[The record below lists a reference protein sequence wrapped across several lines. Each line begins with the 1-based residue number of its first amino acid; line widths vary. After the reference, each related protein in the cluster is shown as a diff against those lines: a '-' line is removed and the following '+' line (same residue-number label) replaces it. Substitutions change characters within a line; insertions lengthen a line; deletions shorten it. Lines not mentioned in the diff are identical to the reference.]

1 MTYAELKSAI
11 ASWLMGRTDLDPE
24 IPTFVRLTEAELN
37 RNLRVRQMLVR
48 AVSTVEPFTAGSS
61 SFITLPTD
69 WLEAKNVQ
77 FNADAAGVRVLKYI
91 TLQEADKIRA
101 TGVTG
106 NARYYSIHGNTLELV
121 PPVSEG
127 KEIELTYYA
136 KIPALQGDSDT
147 NWLLN
152 TWPDLYIYGSLLKGA
167 EFLVDD
173 DRAKHIWQP
182 AYNKIFEEARLQDER
197 AEISG
202 SALRARFTAIG

>member
-1 MTYAELKSAI
+1 MDYVGLQDEI
-11 ASWLMGRTDLDPE
+11 ARFLMRDDLTAM

-48 AVSTVEPFTAGSS
+48 AVSTVEPFAAGS
-61 SFITLPTD
+61 SFITLPSD

-77 FNADAAGVRVLKYI
+77 FNADTAGVRVLKYI

-136 KIPALQGDSDT
+136 RIPALERADDT
-147 NWLLN
+147 NWLLD
-152 TWPDLYIYGSLLKGA
+152 TWPDLYLYGSLLKGA

-173 DRAKHIWQP
+173 DRAMNIWQP
-182 AYNKIFEEARLQDER
+182 AYSKIFEEARLQDAR
-197 AEISG
+197 AETSG

>member
-1 MTYAELKSAI
+1 MDYVGLQDEI
-11 ASWLMGRTDLDPE
+11 ARFLMRDDLTAM

-48 AVSTVEPFTAGSS
+48 AVSTVEPFAAGA
-61 SFITLPTD
+61 SFITLPSD

-77 FNADAAGVRVLKYI
+77 FNADSAGVRVLKYI

-106 NARYYSIHGNTLELV
+106 NARYYSIHGNEIEFV
-121 PPVSEG
+121 PPVAED
-127 KEIELTYYA
+127 KQIELTYYA

-152 TWPDLYIYGSLLKGA
+152 TWPDLYVYGSLLKGA

-173 DRAKHIWQP
+173 DRAKNIWQP
-182 AYNKIFEEARLQDER
+182 AYSKIFEEARLQDER

>member
-1 MTYAELKSAI
+1 MDYVGLQDEI
-11 ASWLMGRTDLDPE
+11 ARFLMRDDLTAM

-48 AVSTVEPFTAGSS
+48 AVSTVEPFTVGS
-61 SFITLPTD
+61 SFITLPSD

-77 FNADAAGVRVLKYI
+77 FNADTAGVRVLKYI

-136 KIPALQGDSDT
+136 RIPALERADDT
-147 NWLLN
+147 NWLLG
-152 TWPDLYIYGSLLKGA
+152 TWPDLYLYGSLLKGA

-173 DRAKHIWQP
+173 DRAKNIWQP
-182 AYNKIFEEARLQDER
+182 AYNKIFEEARLQDAR